1 MTMKKFYFRFLATGL
16 VLLSLNLIHA
26 QSIVINS
33 PNPTI
38 VIGSADAD
46 ELATG
51 IDIMNISPEQK
62 EFKVRRTVL
71 SSIDNTSNYF
81 CFGPSCYTAI
91 VSVSSNPR
99 IINGNSTVDTTFSSH
114 FKPNGQSG
122 VSEIQYT
129 FFDVNNPQDSANVV
143 VRYEIAPV
151 GISKVSTVASLKAF
165 PNPAD
170 DKVTLSFTRSSFNGK
185 GNIELYNMLGSKV
198 FSQQVEDMDGTI
210 TISTENLNAGLY
222 FYSLNEGGKSSRPG
236 RLTIKH

>member
-1 MTMKKFYFRFLATGL
+1 MKKLYVRFLLVGL
-16 VLLSLNLIHA
+16 VVFSLNLVHA
-26 QSIVINS
+26 QSIVVNS

-38 VIGSADAD
+38 VVGSADAD

-51 IDIMNISPEQK
+51 IEIMNISLEQK
-62 EFKVRRTVL
+62 EIKVRRTML
-71 SSIDNTSNYF
+71 ITIDGTSNYF
-81 CFGPSCYTAI
+81 CWTACYI
-91 VSVSSNPR
+91 PSVSLSPSGLTLNGDSS
-99 IINGNSTVDTTFSSH
+99 INNTFTSH
-114 FKPNGQSG
+114 LKPNGQTG
-122 VSEIQYT
+122 VSEIMYT
-129 FFDVNNPQDSANVV
+129 FFDANNPQDSANVV

-151 GISKVSTVASLKAF
+151 GISKISTITSLKAF

-170 DKVTLSFTRSSFNGK
+170 GKVTLSFTRSSLNGK

-198 FSQQVEDMDGTI
+198 YSQQVEDMDGTI

>member
-1 MTMKKFYFRFLATGL
+1 MKKVYVKYFLTGL
-16 VLLSLNLIHA
+16 VVLSLNLIHA
-26 QSIVINS
+26 QSIVVNS

-38 VIGSADAD
+38 VVGSADAD

-51 IDIMNISPEQK
+51 IEIMNISLEQK
-62 EFKVRRTVL
+62 EIKVRRTML
-71 SSIDNTSNYF
+71 ISIDNTSNYF
-81 CFGPSCYTAI
+81 CWTACYI
-91 VSVSSNPR
+91 PSVSLSPSGLTLNGDSS
-99 IINGNSTVDTTFSSH
+99 INNTFTSH
-114 FKPNGQSG
+114 LKPNGQTG
-122 VSEIQYT
+122 VSEILYT
-129 FFDVNNPQDSANVV
+129 FFDANNPQDSANVV

-151 GISKVSTVASLKAF
+151 GISKVSSVASLKAF

-170 DKVTLSFTRSSFNGK
+170 GKVTLSFTRSSLNGK

-198 FSQQVEDMDGTI
+198 YSQQVEDMDGTI

>member
-1 MTMKKFYFRFLATGL
+1 MIKAYVRFLSTGL
-16 VLLSLNLIHA
+16 VLLSLNMIHA
-26 QSIVINS
+26 QSFVINS

-38 VIGSADAD
+38 VVGSADTD
-46 ELATG
+46 ELATD
-51 IDIMNISPEQK
+51 IDVMNISSEQK
-62 EFKVRRTVL
+62 SVKVRRTML
-71 SSIDNTSNYF
+71 ISIDGTSNYF

-99 IINGNSTVDTTFSSH
+99 TINGNSTVDTTFSSH

-129 FFDVNNPQDSANVV
+129 FFDVDNPQDSANVV

-151 GISKVSTVASLKAF
+151 GISKISNVATLKAF

-170 DKVTLSFTRSSFNGK
+170 DKVTLSFTRSSLNGK
-185 GNIELYNMLGSKV
+185 SNIELYNMLGAKV
-198 FSQQVEDMDGTI
+198 FSQQVEDLDGTI
-210 TISTENLNAGLY
+210 TISTENLKAGLY
-222 FYSLNEGGKSSRPG
+222 FYSINDGGQSCRPG

>member
-1 MTMKKFYFRFLATGL
+1 MKSIYTKFLLTCLAG
-16 VLLSLNLIHA
+16 LSLNYLHA

-38 VIGSADAD
+38 VVGSADAN
-46 ELATG
+46 ELETG
-51 IDIMNISPEQK
+51 IEIMNISLEQK
-62 EFKVRRTVL
+62 EIKVRRTVL
-71 SSIDNTSNYF
+71 TSIENTTNFF
-81 CFGPSCYTAI
+81 CWTACYTPV
-91 VSVSSNPR
+91 VSLSPNGLTVNGDSSTN
-99 IINGNSTVDTTFSSH
+99 NSFTSH
-114 FKPNGQSG
+114 FRPNLQIG

-129 FFDVNNPQDSANVV
+129 FFDVNNPQDSANVL

-151 GISKVSTVASLKAF
+151 GIAKVSAVASLKAF

-170 DKVTLSFTRSSFNGK
+170 DKVTLSFTRSSLNGK

-210 TISTENLNAGLY
+210 TISTENLKAGLY
-222 FYSLNEGGKSSRPG
+222 FYSLNDSGQSSRPG

>member
-1 MTMKKFYFRFLATGL
+1 MKKAYIKSILSVL
-16 VLLSLNLIHA
+16 VLLPLNLIQA

-38 VIGSADAD
+38 VVGSADAE
-46 ELATG
+46 ELVTG
-51 IDIMNISPEQK
+51 IEIMNVSLEQK
-62 EFKVRRTVL
+62 NIKVRRTVL
-71 SSIDNTSNYF
+71 NSIENTSNYF
-81 CFGPSCYTAI
+81 CWTACYI
-91 VSVSSNPR
+91 PSVSLSPNGLT
-99 IINGNSTVDTTFSSH
+99 INGDSTVNNAFTSH

-129 FFDVNNPQDSANVV
+129 FFVVDTLNPVDSANVV

-151 GISKVSTVASLKAF
+151 GISKISSAASLNAF

-170 DKVTLSFTRSSFNGK
+170 DKVTLSFTRISLNGK

-210 TISTENLNAGLY
+210 TISTENLKAGLY
-222 FYSLNEGGKSSRPG
+222 FYSLNDGGQSTRPG

>member
-1 MTMKKFYFRFLATGL
+1 MKKLYVRFLLVGL
-16 VLLSLNLIHA
+16 VVFSLNLVHA
-26 QSIVINS
+26 QSIVVNS

-38 VIGSADAD
+38 VVGSADAD

-51 IDIMNISPEQK
+51 IEIMNISLEQK
-62 EFKVRRTVL
+62 EIKVRRTML
-71 SSIDNTSNYF
+71 ITIDGTSNYF
-81 CFGPSCYTAI
+81 CWTACY
-91 VSVSSNPR
+91 VPSVSLSPSGLTLNGDSS
-99 IINGNSTVDTTFSSH
+99 INNTFTSH
-114 FKPNGQSG
+114 LKPNGQTG
-122 VSEIQYT
+122 VSEIMYT
-129 FFDVNNPQDSANVV
+129 FFDANNPQDSANVV

-151 GISKVSTVASLKAF
+151 GISKISTITSLKAF

-170 DKVTLSFTRSSFNGK
+170 GKVTLSFTRSSLNGK

-198 FSQQVEDMDGTI
+198 YSQQVEDMDGTI

>member
-1 MTMKKFYFRFLATGL
+1 MKMKKVYVKYFLTGL
-16 VLLSLNLIHA
+16 VVLSLNLIHA
-26 QSIVINS
+26 QSIVVNS

-38 VIGSADAD
+38 VVGSADAD

-51 IDIMNISPEQK
+51 IEIMNISLEQK
-62 EFKVRRTVL
+62 EIKVRRTML
-71 SSIDNTSNYF
+71 ISIDNTSNYF
-81 CFGPSCYTAI
+81 CWTACYI
-91 VSVSSNPR
+91 PSVSLSPSGLTLNGDSS
-99 IINGNSTVDTTFSSH
+99 INNTFTSH
-114 FKPNGQSG
+114 LKPNGQTG
-122 VSEIQYT
+122 VSEILYT
-129 FFDVNNPQDSANVV
+129 FFDANNPQDSANVV

-151 GISKVSTVASLKAF
+151 GISKVSSVASLKAF

-170 DKVTLSFTRSSFNGK
+170 GKVTLSFTRSSLNGK

-198 FSQQVEDMDGTI
+198 YSQQVEDMDGTI

>member
-1 MTMKKFYFRFLATGL
+1 MKKVYIKFLAACL
-16 VLLSLNLIHA
+16 VMLSLNMIHA
-26 QSIVINS
+26 QSLVINS

-38 VIGSADAD
+38 VVGSADAD

-51 IDIMNISPEQK
+51 IDIMNISLEQK
-62 EFKVRRTVL
+62 VVKVRRTVL
-71 SSIDNTSNYF
+71 ISIDSTSNYF

-99 IINGNSTVDTTFSSH
+99 TINGNSTVDTTFSSH

-129 FFDVNNPQDSANVV
+129 FFDVDNPQDSANVV

-151 GISKVSTVASLKAF
+151 GISKISTIASLNAF

-170 DKVTLSFTRSSFNGK
+170 DKVTLSFTRSSLNE
-185 GNIELYNMLGSKV
+185 NATIELYNMLGAKV
-198 FSQQVEDMDGTI
+198 YSQKVDGMDGTI
-210 TISTENLNAGLY
+210 SISTENLKAGLY
-222 FYSLNEGGKSSRPG
+222 FYSLNEGGKISRPG

>member
-1 MTMKKFYFRFLATGL
+1 MKKTYVGFLIIGL
-16 VLLSLNLIHA
+16 VLLSLNLIQA

-38 VIGSADAD
+38 VVGSADAE
-46 ELATG
+46 ELVIG
-51 IDIMNISPEQK
+51 IDIMNISLEQK
-62 EFKVRRTVL
+62 EFKVRRTML
-71 SSIDNTSNYF
+71 NSIEYTSNYF
-81 CFGPSCYTAI
+81 CFGTSCYTAI

-151 GISKVSTVASLKAF
+151 GISKISSSASLKVF

-170 DKVTLSFTRSSFNGK
+170 DNVTLSYTRNSLNGK
-185 GNIELYNMLGSKV
+185 GSIELYNMLGAKV
-198 FSQQVEDMDGTI
+198 YSQQVDNMDGTI
-210 TISTENLNAGLY
+210 TISTENLKAGLY
-222 FYSLNEGGKSSRPG
+222 FYSLNDGGQSTRPG

>member
-1 MTMKKFYFRFLATGL
+1 MYFRYFLAVL
-16 VLLSLNLIHA
+16 VILSFSFLQA
-26 QSIVINS
+26 QSIVVNS

-38 VIGSADAD
+38 VVGSADSD

-51 IDIMNISPEQK
+51 IEIMNISLEQK
-62 EFKVRRTVL
+62 EIKVRRTML
-71 SSIDNTSNYF
+71 ISIDNTSNYF
-81 CFGPSCYTAI
+81 CWTACYI
-91 VSVSSNPR
+91 PSVSLSPSGLTL
-99 IINGNSTVDTTFSSH
+99 NGNSTINNTFTSH
-114 FKPNGQSG
+114 LKPNGQSG

-129 FFDVNNPQDSANVV
+129 FFDANNPQDSANVV

-151 GISKVSTVASLKAF
+151 GISKISTITSLKAF

-170 DKVTLSFTRSSFNGK
+170 GKVTLSFTRSSLNGK
-185 GNIELYNMLGSKV
+185 GIIELYNMLGSKV
-198 FSQQVEDMDGTI
+198 YSQQVEDMDGTI

>member
-1 MTMKKFYFRFLATGL
+1 MKKLYVRFLLVGL
-16 VLLSLNLIHA
+16 VVFSLNLVHA
-26 QSIVINS
+26 QSIVVNS

-38 VIGSADAD
+38 VVGSADAD

-51 IDIMNISPEQK
+51 IEIMNISLEQK
-62 EFKVRRTVL
+62 EIKVRRTML
-71 SSIDNTSNYF
+71 ITIDGTSNYF
-81 CFGPSCYTAI
+81 CWTACYI
-91 VSVSSNPR
+91 PSVSLSPSGLTLNGDSS
-99 IINGNSTVDTTFSSH
+99 INNTFTSH
-114 FKPNGQSG
+114 LKPNGQTG
-122 VSEIQYT
+122 VSEIMYT
-129 FFDVNNPQDSANVV
+129 FFDSNNPQDSANVV

-151 GISKVSTVASLKAF
+151 GISKISTITSLKAF

-170 DKVTLSFTRSSFNGK
+170 GKVTLSFTRSSLNGK

-198 FSQQVEDMDGTI
+198 YSQQVEDMDGTI